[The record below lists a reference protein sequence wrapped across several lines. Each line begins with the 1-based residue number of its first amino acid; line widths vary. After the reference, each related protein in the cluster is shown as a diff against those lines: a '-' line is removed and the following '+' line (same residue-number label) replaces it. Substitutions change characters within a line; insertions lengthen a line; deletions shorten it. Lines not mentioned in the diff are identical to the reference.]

1 MSEVTENRIQ
11 ENGQITYATEVIS
24 TIVTVATTEVEG
36 ISGITGGGA
45 ISGIITR
52 GRTPRGVKV
61 DVKGDRVSVD
71 ISVSV
76 DYGIPIQKVGR
87 NCQENVRKS
96 IETMTG
102 LKVER
107 VDLHVVSVS
116 FDKENRELDKG
127 QRLALTLGG
136 EGQEEKPAE
145 AAGEAEEK
153 PEEAVAETA
162 EETPAAAEPEDTEED
177 DWEENGEPEED
188 PEDAPEDA
196 PEETPEE
203 ASPEAAEEAETE
215 CEEKKP
221 GQDGEETE
229 DTASLYEEETED
241 AAEENDEEYDE
252 EDDEEDGDFDK
263 ED

>member
-1 MSEVTENRIQ
+1 MSEEMENRAQ
-11 ENGQITYATEVIS
+11 ENGQITYANEVIS
-24 TIVTVATTEVEG
+24 TIVTVATLEVEG

-61 DVKGDRVSVD
+61 DVKGDQVSVD

-116 FDKENRELDKG
+116 FEKENQELDKG
-127 QRLALTLGG
+127 QRLALTLDG
-136 EGQEEKPAE
+136 EIADEKPAE
-145 AAGEAEEK
+145 EPAETPAEAPETDAAPEGDAEESAEAEE
-153 PEEAVAETA
+153 
-162 EETPAAAEPEDTEED
+162 TEE
-177 DWEENGEPEED
+177 PAED
-188 PEDAPEDA
+188 PEDAGSG
-196 PEETPEE
+196 EESEE
-203 ASPEAAEEAETE
+203 NRAETYSFAFEAEPE
-215 CEEKKP
+215 
-221 GQDGEETE
+221 E
-229 DTASLYEEETED
+229 DTAEAEEE
-241 AAEENDEEYDE
+241 ADEAD
-252 EDDEEDGDFDK
+252 EDDEEDRDFDK

>member
-1 MSEVTENRIQ
+1 MSEEMENRVQ
-11 ENGQITYATEVIS
+11 ENGQITYANEVIS
-24 TIVTVATTEVEG
+24 TIVTVATLEVEG

-61 DVKGDRVSVD
+61 EVKGDQVSVD

-116 FDKENRELDKG
+116 FEKENQELDKG
-127 QRLALTLGG
+127 QRLALTLDG
-136 EGQEEKPAE
+136 EIADEKPAE
-145 AAGEAEEK
+145 EPA
-153 PEEAVAETA
+153 
-162 EETPAAAEPEDTEED
+162 ETPAE
-177 DWEENGEPEED
+177 
-188 PEDAPEDA
+188 APETDAA
-196 PEETPEE
+196 PEGDAEE
-203 ASPEAAEEAETE
+203 PAEAEEAEE
-215 CEEKKP
+215 PAEEQEDAGSGEESEEEK
-221 GQDGEETE
+221 DRAETYSFAFE
-229 DTASLYEEETED
+229 AEPEEET
-241 AAEENDEEYDE
+241 AETEEAD
-252 EDDEEDGDFDK
+252 EDDEEDREFDK

>member
-1 MSEVTENRIQ
+1 MSEEMENRAQ
-11 ENGQITYATEVIS
+11 ENGQITYANEVIS
-24 TIVTVATTEVEG
+24 TIVTVATLEVEG

-61 DVKGDRVSVD
+61 DVKGDQVSVD

-116 FDKENRELDKG
+116 FEKENQELDKG
-127 QRLALTLGG
+127 QRLALTLDG
-136 EGQEEKPAE
+136 EIADEKPAE
-145 AAGEAEEK
+145 EAAETPAEA
-153 PEEAVAETA
+153 PETNAAPEGDAEETA
-162 EETPAAAEPEDTEED
+162 E
-177 DWEENGEPEED
+177 
-188 PEDAPEDA
+188 
-196 PEETPEE
+196 
-203 ASPEAAEEAETE
+203 AEEAEETAE
-215 CEEKKP
+215 
-221 GQDGEETE
+221 DGEDAVSGEESGDDGSRTETYSFAFE
-229 DTASLYEEETED
+229 AEPEEET
-241 AAEENDEEYDE
+241 AETGEEAD
-252 EDDEEDGDFDK
+252 EDDEEDRDFDK

>member
-1 MSEVTENRIQ
+1 MSEEMENRAQ
-11 ENGQITYATEVIS
+11 ENGQITYANEVIS
-24 TIVTVATTEVEG
+24 TIVTVATLEVEG

-61 DVKGDRVSVD
+61 DVKGDKVNVD

-116 FDKENRELDKG
+116 FEKENQELDKG
-127 QRLALTLGG
+127 QRLALTLDG
-136 EGQEEKPAE
+136 ETTEEKAAE
-145 AAGEAEEK
+145 LVEEPVDEVTLESGENAKKIEEETEIV
-153 PEEAVAETA
+153 EEIEETA
-162 EETPAAAEPEDTEED
+162 ETEEDEEDIEGNKEEKDSDKELERAESYTFEFEAEPEDEMTEDHTED
-177 DWEENGEPEED
+177 NGEE
-188 PEDAPEDA
+188 
-196 PEETPEE
+196 
-203 ASPEAAEEAETE
+203 
-215 CEEKKP
+215 
-221 GQDGEETE
+221 
-229 DTASLYEEETED
+229 
-241 AAEENDEEYDE
+241 DE
-252 EDDEEDGDFDK
+252 EDEKVRDFDEED
-263 ED
+263 

>member
-1 MSEVTENRIQ
+1 MSEEMENRAQ
-11 ENGQITYATEVIS
+11 ENGQITYANEVIS
-24 TIVTVATTEVEG
+24 TIVTVATLEVEG

-61 DVKGDRVSVD
+61 DVKGDQVSVD

-116 FDKENRELDKG
+116 FEKENQELDKG
-127 QRLALTLGG
+127 QRLALTLDG
-136 EGQEEKPAE
+136 EIADEKPAE
-145 AAGEAEEK
+145 EPAETPAEAPETDAAPEGDAEESAEAEE
-153 PEEAVAETA
+153 
-162 EETPAAAEPEDTEED
+162 TEE
-177 DWEENGEPEED
+177 PAED
-188 PEDAPEDA
+188 PEDAGSGEESEENRA
-196 PEETPEE
+196 ETYSFAFEAEPEEDTAE
-203 ASPEAAEEAETE
+203 AEEEAE
-215 CEEKKP
+215 EEA
-221 GQDGEETE
+221 D
-229 DTASLYEEETED
+229 
-241 AAEENDEEYDE
+241 
-252 EDDEEDGDFDK
+252 EDDEEDRDFDK

>member
-1 MSEVTENRIQ
+1 MSEEMENRAQ
-11 ENGQITYATEVIS
+11 ENGQITYANEVIS
-24 TIVTVATTEVEG
+24 TIVTVATLEVEG

-61 DVKGDRVSVD
+61 DVKGDQVSVD

-116 FDKENRELDKG
+116 FEKENQELDKG
-127 QRLALTLGG
+127 QRLALTLDG
-136 EGQEEKPAE
+136 EIADEKPAE
-145 AAGEAEEK
+145 EPAETPAEAPETDAAPEGDAEESAEAEE
-153 PEEAVAETA
+153 
-162 EETPAAAEPEDTEED
+162 TEE
-177 DWEENGEPEED
+177 PAED
-188 PEDAPEDA
+188 PEDAGSG
-196 PEETPEE
+196 EESEE
-203 ASPEAAEEAETE
+203 NRAETYSFAFEAEPE
-215 CEEKKP
+215 
-221 GQDGEETE
+221 E
-229 DTASLYEEETED
+229 DTAEAEEEAD
-241 AAEENDEEYDE
+241 
-252 EDDEEDGDFDK
+252 EDDEEDRDFDK

>member
-1 MSEVTENRIQ
+1 MSEENVTRAQ
-11 ENGQITYATEVIS
+11 ENGQITYANEVIS
-24 TIVTVATTEVEG
+24 TIVTVATLEVEG

-52 GRTPRGVKV
+52 GKTPRGVKV

-116 FDKENRELDKG
+116 FEKENQELDKG
-127 QRLALTLGG
+127 QRLALTLDG
-136 EGQEEKPAE
+136 EIAEEKPAE
-145 AAGEAEEK
+145 IAEAPAETGEA
-153 PEEAVAETA
+153 
-162 EETPAAAEPEDTEED
+162 
-177 DWEENGEPEED
+177 
-188 PEDAPEDA
+188 APEDA
-196 PEETPEE
+196 DAQEDAGEGTEEDSEEDAGEQPEDDDSKTETVTFEF
-203 ASPEAAEEAETE
+203 
-215 CEEKKP
+215 
-221 GQDGEETE
+221 
-229 DTASLYEEETED
+229 EEETE
-241 AAEENDEEYDE
+241 EEPEESE
-252 EDDEEDGDFDK
+252 EDDGEYRGTDAKTEE
-263 ED
+263 EAAQ